1 MVGQTLQRP
10 VSELLPLSMNINQL
24 QNAGDQI
31 DMLAAQRQLYSSAK
45 IVIGTQMILA
55 GPLAMGATFLG
66 IFYPEFKNY
75 ASLWGV
81 TVLAVDIALLNPL
94 QKKLRGQGALVQEAF
109 DTKVLDIAW
118 NEIKVG
124 QRPEPELIHEQARK
138 FGSGAQKRDKLKNWY
153 PVGVQQLPVRWGSI
167 VCQRANVWWDSTLRR
182 RYANTTMTMLV
193 LLAIALIWL
202 AFNRDMNITDFVMK
216 IVIPMA
222 ALYKLGVSQF
232 VDHRDA
238 ADRLDKLKDHAEKLW
253 SDAINGAELDELKVK
268 SRRLQDEIYDGR
280 KRNPPVFDKVFW
292 MFRDD
297 HEQQM
302 NKGASV
308 LIQEAKARS
317 QSA

>member
-1 MVGQTLQRP
+1 
-10 VSELLPLSMNINQL
+10 MNINKL
-24 QNAGDQI
+24 QNSDDQLNL
-31 DMLAAQRQLYSSAK
+31 LAAQRHLYSSAK
-45 IVIGTQMILA
+45 KVIGMQMMLA
-55 GPLAMGATFLG
+55 GPLAMGATLLG
-66 IFYPEFKNY
+66 VLYPEFKNY

-81 TVLAVDIALLNPL
+81 TVLALDIALLNSL
-94 QKKLRGQGALVQEAF
+94 QKKWRAQAALIQEAF
-109 DTKVLDIAW
+109 DTKVLDIPW

-124 QRPEPELIHEQARK
+124 KRPEPELIHEQARK
-138 FGSGAQKRDKLKNWY
+138 FGSQAQNWEELKNWY
-153 PVGVQQLPVRWGSI
+153 PVSVQQLPVRWGSI
-167 VCQRANVWWDSTLRR
+167 LCQRTNVWWDSTLRR
-182 RYANTTMTMLV
+182 KYANALMTVLV

-202 AFNRDMNITDFVMK
+202 AFSRSMGITDFMMT

-238 ADRLDKLKDHAEKLW
+238 ADRLDKLRDHADKLW
-253 SDAINGAELDELKVK
+253 SDAINGAELDELKMR

-292 MFRDD
+292 MFRDA

-308 LIQEAKARS
+308 LIQEAKAKN

>member
-10 VSELLPLSMNINQL
+10 VPELLPLNMNINQL

-45 IVIGTQMILA
+45 NVIGIQMILA
-55 GPLAMGATFLG
+55 GPVTMGVTFLG
-66 IFYPEFKNY
+66 ILYPEFKNY
-75 ASLWGV
+75 ASLWGI
-81 TVLAVDIALLNPL
+81 TILALDIALLNSL
-94 QKKLRGQGALVQEAF
+94 QKKLRGQAALVQEAF

-124 QRPEPELIHEQARK
+124 KRPEPELIHEQARK
-138 FGSGAQKRDKLKNWY
+138 FGNGAQKRDKLKNWY
-153 PVGVQQLPVRWGSI
+153 PVGVQQLPVRWGTI

-182 RYANTTMTMLV
+182 RYANTLMTVLI

-202 AFNRDMNITDFVMK
+202 AFSRSMSITDFVMTM
-216 IVIPMA
+216 VIPMA

-253 SDAINGAELDELKVK
+253 SDAINGAELNELKMK

-280 KRNPPVFDKVFW
+280 KRNPPVFDRFFW

-308 LIQEAKARS
+308 LIQEAKAKN
-317 QSA
+317 QST